1 MERWGD
7 VTILQLPF
15 SENCHKKDPR
25 GLPFLCSDIIF
36 ATLSVCFSS
45 YARNNIAV
53 ITWNANQQNTST
65 SLFPDKYLLPDIRY
79 KPLGSTAKLVT
90 ASRWATMEWIHFPV
104 IGTQDEYK
112 INVLNVVFIPTVIS
126 TLYTVT
132 KCVCLT
138 MYTFYLNF
146 NSSWN
151 VGSKWPLS
159 SSPVLL
165 SKNWMCRSSWAV
177 MVMGRVGWLS
187 TLLILHGASVCDK
200 TWNSIEHCRLSFL
213 IYIWSFVRTTG

>member
-1 MERWGD
+1 MK
-7 VTILQLPF
+7 VTTRKIEGGFGFCAQ
-15 SENCHKKDPR
+15 
-25 GLPFLCSDIIF
+25 IF
-36 ATLSVCFSS
+36 ATLSVCISS
-45 YARNNIAV
+45 YVRNNIAV

-138 MYTFYLNF
+138 MYTFYF
-146 NSSWN
+146 HSSWN

-165 SKNWMCRSSWAV
+165 SKNWMCRSSCAV

-187 TLLILHGASVCDK
+187 TLLILHGASVCSGW
-200 TWNSIEHCRLSFL
+200 TWKDRKLNWTLPISPSHLHVVTCQNNRINGSYNSRQN
-213 IYIWSFVRTTG
+213 Y